1 MLLPTTCA
9 RLMVRTWP
17 SARRTEAPALK
28 AAWLAAVAGM
38 EKPAPVRQTPLSQS
52 VLVKA
57 LTLVETVIDEGEG
70 GAHLNALAVMNA
82 LGDAIAQHLD
92 ELLALGTTERCDLR
106 YQRMMRF
113 GSNLTSSL

>member
-57 LTLVETVIDEGEG
+57 LTLVETEAAATVV
-70 GAHLNALAVMNA
+70 AAAA
-82 LGDAIAQHLD
+82 
-92 ELLALGTTERCDLR
+92 
-106 YQRMMRF
+106 
-113 GSNLTSSL
+113 